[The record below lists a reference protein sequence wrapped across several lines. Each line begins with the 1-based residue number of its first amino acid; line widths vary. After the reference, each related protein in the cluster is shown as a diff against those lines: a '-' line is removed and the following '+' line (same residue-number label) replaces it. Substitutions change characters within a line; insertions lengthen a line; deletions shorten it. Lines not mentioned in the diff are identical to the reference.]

1 MDLRGHGKSST
12 ENEIDMSIEVHIFN
26 CSILENSFFFF
37 KALKLGISI
46 ISSLFLVGTVT
57 CALQTLCNDVQAVV
71 KTMYG
76 DTPPA
81 IVLVGHRFVI
91 HFKNLI

>member
-12 ENEIDMSIEVHIFN
+12 EDEIDMSIEVNSKSLCFHILFV
-26 CSILENSFFFF
+26 
-37 KALKLGISI
+37 ISGNQP
-46 ISSLFLVGTVT
+46 FLVHM
-57 CALQTLCNDVQAVV
+57 QTLCSDVQAVV

-91 HFKNLI
+91 YAM